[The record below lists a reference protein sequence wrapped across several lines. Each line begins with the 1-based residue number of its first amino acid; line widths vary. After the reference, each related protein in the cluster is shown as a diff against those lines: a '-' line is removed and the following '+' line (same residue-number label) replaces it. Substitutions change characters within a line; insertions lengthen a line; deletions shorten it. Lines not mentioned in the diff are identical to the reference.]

1 MIRDMVQRASRL
13 IDDTQRLGPGWRVAM
28 SGHQPV
34 TDLVSPARTITGPL
48 GVVDSLAVPVRCR
61 RGQEIYSAE
70 SSVECWYRVLAG
82 AARRFTLRTNG
93 RRQIVDLLL
102 PGDVFG
108 FGANGRHYFNAEAVG
123 TGTVIARYPR
133 SSVEKIAA
141 SDSMIAAELRE
152 MVRQETSRLETLIL
166 ILGSITAEEKVG
178 AFLVNLADRL
188 SGDTFGPV
196 SLPISRYD
204 IADFLALSVETVSR
218 ALTGLKGRGM
228 ITLMGPRKVKI
239 VDREALADGDFRAQ
253 SNASYFAWHP
263 SRADANGVK
272 LAARR
277 GGQDPVAAMPGGS
290 LPADRPPRRV

>member
-1 MIRDMVQRASRL
+1 ME
-13 IDDTQRLGPGWRVAM
+13 VAM

-34 TDLVSPARTITGPL
+34 TDLVSPARTMTGPL
-48 GVVDSLAVPVRCR
+48 EVVDSLAVPVRCR

-108 FGANGRHYFNAEAVG
+108 FGADGRHYFSAEAVG
-123 TGTVIARYPR
+123 TGTVIAQYPR

-141 SDSMIAAELRE
+141 SDSMMAAELRE
-152 MVRQETSRLETLIL
+152 MVKQETSRLQTLIL
-166 ILGSITAEEKVG
+166 ILGGITAEEKVG

-218 ALTGLKGRGM
+218 ALTSLKERGM

-253 SNASYFAWHP
+253 PNASYFAWHP
-263 SRADANGVK
+263 SRADTNGVK

-277 GGQDPVAAMPGGS
+277 GVQGPIAAMPGGS
-290 LPADRPPRRV
+290 RPADRPPRRV

>member
-1 MIRDMVQRASRL
+1 MTKYQPIF
-13 IDDTQRLGPGWRVAM
+13 RVTE
-28 SGHQPV
+28 S
-34 TDLVSPARTITGPL
+34 VSPARTTTTTTTTTGPL

-108 FGANGRHYFNAEAVG
+108 FGADGKHYFSAEAVG
-123 TGTVIARYPR
+123 TDTVIAQYPR

-152 MVRQETSRLETLIL
+152 MVKQETSRLQTLIL
-166 ILGSITAEEKVG
+166 ILGGITAEEKVG

-188 SGDTFGPV
+188 SVDTFGPV
-196 SLPISRYD
+196 PLPISRYD

-218 ALTGLKGRGM
+218 ALTSLKERGM

-239 VDREALADGDFRAQ
+239 VDRGALAGGDYGAQ
-253 SNASYFAWHP
+253 PNTSYFAWHL
-263 SRADANGVK
+263 SRTDTNGVK
-272 LAARR
+272 LAARC
-277 GGQDPVAAMPGGS
+277 GAQDPVAAMPGGS
-290 LPADRPPRRV
+290 RPADRPPRRV

>member
-1 MIRDMVQRASRL
+1 
-13 IDDTQRLGPGWRVAM
+13 M
-28 SGHQPV
+28 SGRQPNFRV
-34 TDLVSPARTITGPL
+34 TDSVSPARTMTGSL
-48 GVVDSLAVPVRCR
+48 EVVDSLAVPVRCR

-70 SSVECWYRVLAG
+70 GSVECWYRVLAG

-108 FGANGRHYFNAEAVG
+108 FGSNGRHYFSAEAVG
-123 TGTVIARYPR
+123 TGTVIAQYPR

-141 SDSMIAAELRE
+141 SDTMIAAELRE
-152 MVRQETSRLETLIL
+152 MVSQETSRLQTLIL
-166 ILGSITAEEKVG
+166 ILGGITAEEKVG
-178 AFLVNLADRL
+178 AFLVSLADRL
-188 SGDTFGPV
+188 SGDTLGSV

-218 ALTGLKGRGM
+218 ALTGLKERGM
-228 ITLMGPRKVKI
+228 ITLIGPRKVKI

-253 SNASYFAWHP
+253 PNASYLAWHP
-263 SRADANGVK
+263 SRADTNGVK

-277 GGQDPVAAMPGGS
+277 AGQDPVAAMPGGS
-290 LPADRPPRRV
+290 RPADRSPRRV